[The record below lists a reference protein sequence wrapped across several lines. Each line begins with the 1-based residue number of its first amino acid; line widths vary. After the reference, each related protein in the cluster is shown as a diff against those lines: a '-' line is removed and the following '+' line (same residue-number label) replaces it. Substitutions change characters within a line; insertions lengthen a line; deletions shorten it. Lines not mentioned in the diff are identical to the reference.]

1 VLNNSGQITNVKI
14 GENGTAEINNYNY
27 IKKITGEA
35 ITDDSKKGKI
45 GMNIVNRG
53 TIDYVLTGS
62 ESHNIIDNEGGHL
75 ALETGKGNESI
86 IIAGQ
91 KGVSIQGGNGK
102 AYLMLY
108 NKYTGTAMKVPYD
121 GTEAAKKGIEQLLKD
136 KWTFDKPE
144 GTIKEEKLKAEIDD
158 YYKYAM
164 EYYNDSNNNWFIP
177 YKNDVKG
184 IWDLLDLLSEEYNLN
199 DYDVKLLKADAVFY
213 SGNTVQE
220 MSAEFYVMNSPKND
234 LEGISFINIMSSL
247 SRLSSN
253 KKALETRTD
262 INESFKG
269 FKFSNKGTVKTGTET
284 FYRTMSKADYET
296 FVKTGKVPAT
306 SETFISP
313 TQSFSEG
320 YNGVTVEFKVK
331 AGTTNE
337 LASVGVRDSSGVVRD
352 AYGNM
357 PTVSKGWKPN
367 NAYFKGEDGQ
377 INIGLGK
384 GTALDI
390 FNNSIVESKVVG
402 GR

>member
-1 VLNNSGQITNVKI
+1 MFNDWTSDYSKTPNYWKPALTEADRKKERN
-14 GENGTAEINNYNY
+14 EILR
-27 IKKITGEA
+27 
-35 ITDDSKKGKI
+35 DQ
-45 GMNIVNRG
+45 
-53 TIDYVLTGS
+53 L
-62 ESHNIIDNEGGHL
+62 
-75 ALETGKGNESI
+75 GKGYYWTPDKSTE
-86 IIAGQ
+86 IAYNVGGFTGQVTQAVTIGKVLSVAGVGGQLATWGQ
-91 KGVSIQGGNGK
+91 KATLFGSTGAVSGAINAYGEGKDTTGIIQESAISGTVSIPLGFAGEYVGNQIGK
-102 AYLMLY
+102 AVQKIAPLFK
-108 NKYTGTAMKVPYD
+108 NFARN
-121 GTEAAKKGIEQLLKD
+121 IE
-136 KWTFDKPE
+136 
-144 GTIKEEKLKAEIDD
+144 GA
-158 YYKYAM
+158 
-164 EYYNDSNNNWFIP
+164 S
-177 YKNDVKG
+177 
-184 IWDLLDLLSEEYNLN
+184 
-199 DYDVKLLKADAVFY
+199 
-213 SGNTVQE
+213 
-220 MSAEFYVMNSPKND
+220 
-234 LEGISFINIMSSL
+234 
-247 SRLSSN
+247 
-253 KKALETRTD
+253 
-262 INESFKG
+262 
-269 FKFSNKGTVKTGTET
+269 KTGTET

-357 PTVSKGWKPN
+357 PPVSKGWKPN